1 MALNK
6 KMEEVN
12 HKSLGSINLNR
23 TISNAFYEHFEN
35 FSLVF
40 NSTNFSQEFETNLKS
55 MMANCKKFKG
65 PGMDLIA
72 SIYEFWMKSFKDFV
86 QEIWKYSSKFTL
98 NFFKKDEH
106 QQHEACDSNNFSDI
120 RSESSNANTMGSKD
134 KRKGW
139 TIEET
144 HILQDL
150 IDSNMIFSQ
159 SVLKKIA
166 TQFSRSVT
174 SISSKIQK
182 LTKARKGEETQ
193 EESLLRKA
201 I

>member
-1 MALNK
+1 
-6 KMEEVN
+6 
-12 HKSLGSINLNR
+12 
-23 TISNAFYEHFEN
+23 
-35 FSLVF
+35 
-40 NSTNFSQEFETNLKS
+40 
-55 MMANCKKFKG
+55 
-65 PGMDLIA
+65 
-72 SIYEFWMKSFKDFV
+72 
-86 QEIWKYSSKFTL
+86 
-98 NFFKKDEH
+98 
-106 QQHEACDSNNFSDI
+106 
-120 RSESSNANTMGSKD
+120 MGSKD

-144 HILQDL
+144 HILQEL